1 MSKGPQG
8 LGQLAQNPLA
18 VIASL
23 IAIVE
28 AAFAYPVTKLS
39 NTNQTI
45 FVYFMVGF
53 PVLLVLCFFIT
64 LWTKPGHL
72 YSPKDYAS
80 PADFLR
86 GIGKASAIP
95 PQVVVAPPRPRTKAG
110 GLERIDSAKEPN
122 T

>member
-1 MSKGPQG
+1 MSKGPHG

-64 LWTKPGHL
+64 LWVKPGHL

-95 PQVVVAPPRPRTKAG
+95 AQVAPGPAKPRARTPTM
-110 GLERIDSAKEPN
+110 ERIDTAREPN